1 MNAVT
6 VVVMVLMKVHVTVM
20 VVHLIVKVIVEVQQL
35 KMNAVNVMV
44 QALQMD
50 LTVKAIVLM
59 LLYAV
64 V

>member
-1 MNAVT
+1 MS

-20 VVHLIVKVIVEVQQL
+20 VIHLIVQVIVEVQQL

>member
-1 MNAVT
+1 MNAVI

-20 VVHLIVKVIVEVQQL
+20 VIHLIVQVIVEVQQL

-50 LTVKAIVLM
+50 LIVKAIVLM